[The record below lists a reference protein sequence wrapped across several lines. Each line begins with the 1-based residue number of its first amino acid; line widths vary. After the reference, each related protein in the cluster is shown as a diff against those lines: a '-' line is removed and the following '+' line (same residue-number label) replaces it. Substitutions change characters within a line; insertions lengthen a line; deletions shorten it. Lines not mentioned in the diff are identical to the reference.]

1 MAKAAQE
8 KTGGPAWR
16 RRKAFREPEILEA
29 ARALVEE
36 RGLRGTSMADIAE
49 KAGISE
55 ATVYKYFP
63 NRRDLMARVVS
74 DWMTPN
80 LERMARDTA
89 RIEGTAE
96 RIKLLILINFRD
108 MAENPGMHEL
118 IYRELHWED
127 YYGSAVHGLNQR
139 YARLVDSILTDGQR
153 IGDVRPDVVIE
164 YVRDMFFGAIQHVGE
179 RTLLNKRPLNIEAAV
194 EAIARQLFAGI
205 GIGGAA
211 SAGALSEVTR
221 RLESV
226 AATLASVAEKR

>member
-1 MAKAAQE
+1 M
-8 KTGGPAWR
+8 
-16 RRKAFREPEILEA
+16 
-29 ARALVEE
+29 
-36 RGLRGTSMADIAE
+36 
-49 KAGISE
+49 
-55 ATVYKYFP
+55 
-63 NRRDLMARVVS
+63 
-74 DWMTPN
+74 
-80 LERMARDTA
+80 
-89 RIEGTAE
+89 
-96 RIKLLILINFRD
+96 
-108 MAENPGMHEL
+108 
-118 IYRELHWED
+118 
-127 YYGSAVHGLNQR
+127 HGLNQR